1 MSEDMVTLQSQDGM
15 DVTIARK
22 VAELSKTVK
31 NLIDDAGIED
41 PIPLPNVEGNIL
53 LKVVEYMKHYTE
65 NPVVESKDE
74 KADKTTDISGW
85 DLEYCQID
93 QPTLFKVILASNYL
107 DIEPLLNLTC
117 RSVAN
122 LIKGKTP
129 EEIRKTFN
137 ITDSFTHEE
146 EAQVRAENQWLE
158 QE

>member
-15 DVTIARK
+15 DVTVARK

-85 DLEYCQID
+85 DLEYCQLD

-117 RSVAN
+117 KSVAS
-122 LIKGKTP
+122 LIRGRTP
-129 EEIRKTFN
+129 SEIKATFN
-137 ITDSFTHEE
+137 ITGDFSEAEE
-146 EAQVRAENQWLE
+146 KQVREENQWLE
-158 QE
+158 VE